1 MWEQY
6 KRTFVFTQVVIVF
19 ITCLAY
25 LGQRQWPT
33 AALLFLV
40 MQVGAVVG
48 AVWAARLRRTL
59 SKTEVQ

>member
-25 LGQRQWPT
+25 LGQRQWPM

-40 MQVGAVVG
+40 MQVGAVLG
-48 AVWAARLRRTL
+48 AAWAQRLRRNL
-59 SKTEVQ
+59 DRRAS